1 MDRWMFHIVGKFL
14 VLYGEGV
21 ILLIDFYD
29 IILVG
34 KGMVKLLHL
43 QVKLVQEFRW
53 GIGQKCALE

>member
-1 MDRWMFHIVGKFL
+1 MFHIVGKFL

-43 QVKLVQEFRW
+43 QVKLVQEFR
-53 GIGQKCALE
+53 